1 MNMKKILIATRLT
14 LLAFLVLSTPT
25 YASGTT
31 SKTALNQ
38 SLSMTKFYD
47 PSGTWNVEIDLPDR
61 TAEGVI
67 VISKNE
73 KGEFEVS
80 MEDTTE
86 NDTVELEEVSF
97 DEEEMTLTGEVD
109 VDGLLLKIV
118 FEFDGDDIEG
128 KISAEGVEMTLS
140 GERETD

>member
-1 MNMKKILIATRLT
+1 MKKILIATRLT